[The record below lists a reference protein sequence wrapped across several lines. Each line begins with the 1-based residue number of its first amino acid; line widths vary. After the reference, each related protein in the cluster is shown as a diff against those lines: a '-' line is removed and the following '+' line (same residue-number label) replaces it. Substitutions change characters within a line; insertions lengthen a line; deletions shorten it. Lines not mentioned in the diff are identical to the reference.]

1 MKMFDVFIRDYKKGV
16 DEWVTDVY
24 TDTMPAAFDAVQA
37 SIPGARCM
45 GFVEYSVIDGAWV
58 ETDRKG
64 AGS

>member
-1 MKMFDVFIRDYKKGV
+1 MKMFDVFIYDRKKQIT
-16 DEWVTDVY
+16 EWVTDVY
-24 TDTMPAAFDAVQA
+24 VDTLSGAFDAVKA
-37 SIPGARCM
+37 SIPSARCM